1 MLEEQRIIC
10 KRCGF
15 TEFVAPDKRRR
26 EDRLCADCRARPRKT
41 INYGLSKPCIP
52 HQGEFDSE
60 DNPVEFGHLFMPCK
74 RVCKHSDCV
83 EPTHVHP

>member
-26 EDRLCADCRARPRKT
+26 DDRLCSDCRARPRRS
-41 INYGLSKPCIP
+41 IDYGFDKPCKP
-52 HQGEFDSE
+52 WRGDFDE
-60 DNPVEFGHLFMPCK
+60 LDNPIEDGHFVMPGK
-74 RVCKHSDCV
+74 RVCKHSDCC
-83 EPTHVHP
+83 EITHIV